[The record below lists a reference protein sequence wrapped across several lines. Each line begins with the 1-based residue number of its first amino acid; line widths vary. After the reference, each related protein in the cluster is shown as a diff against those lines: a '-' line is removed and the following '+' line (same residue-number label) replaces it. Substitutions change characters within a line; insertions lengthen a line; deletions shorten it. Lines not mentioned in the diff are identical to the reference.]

1 MKDLRFGYDQ
11 RRAQWP
17 LDASAFAT
25 CPLAQPAG
33 RARQRL
39 GDEGLLSHPQCNSG
53 IDYL

>member
-1 MKDLRFGYDQ
+1 MSRPVAAGRFSVRDLPVG
-11 RRAQWP
+11 AN
-17 LDASAFAT
+17 
-25 CPLAQPAG
+25 AG